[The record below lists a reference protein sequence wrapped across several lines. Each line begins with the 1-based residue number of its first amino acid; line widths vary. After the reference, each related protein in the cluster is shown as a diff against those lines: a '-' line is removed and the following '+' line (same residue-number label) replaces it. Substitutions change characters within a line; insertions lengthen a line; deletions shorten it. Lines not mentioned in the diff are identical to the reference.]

1 MPLHGP
7 CIGLSA
13 RPQLW
18 LCLQPAMLRGG
29 HPERRGDR
37 DEQYADAGGAE
48 YSQPGAHRAHY
59 PLHLFRRGHLLLAR
73 NVIRSERFW
82 PVLSLSFK
90 GLRSLLTAVPHVH
103 CQEHIENS
111 SQSGRARLLAIS
123 SALGVPA
130 PQHVAA
136 LLLALRGCSGAAL
149 KAL

>member
-1 MPLHGP
+1 MPPHGP

-18 LCLQPAMLRGG
+18 LCLKPAMLRGG

-48 YSQPGAHRAHY
+48 GSQPGAHRAHY

-82 PVLSLSFK
+82 PVLSLCYK
-90 GLRSLLTAVPHVH
+90 GLRSLLAAKFRDY
-103 CQEHIENS
+103 CQEHVEHFAEFCGHAC
-111 SQSGRARLLAIS
+111 SQRARYFIFQRRSTSQHFQLLYTR
-123 SALGVPA
+123 ALM
-130 PQHVAA
+130 Q
-136 LLLALRGCSGAAL
+136 R
-149 KAL
+149 